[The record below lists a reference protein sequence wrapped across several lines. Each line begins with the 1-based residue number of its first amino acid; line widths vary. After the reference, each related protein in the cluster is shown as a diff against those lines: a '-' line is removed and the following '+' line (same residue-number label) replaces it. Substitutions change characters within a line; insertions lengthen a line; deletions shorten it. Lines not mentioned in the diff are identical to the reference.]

1 MNIIFSCSRH
11 VAILEIREKG
21 GFRMTKVKLETVR
34 PFYIE
39 DVVLSNTDID
49 PTQEERVMAYLVE
62 KVSHIKSVCWS
73 VNNIHFHGNFC

>member
-1 MNIIFSCSRH
+1 MPNVKVLIWVLFIIIFCCSRH

-62 KVSHIKSVCWS
+62 KVSHIKSVY
-73 VNNIHFHGNFC
+73 

>member
-1 MNIIFSCSRH
+1 MPIVKVLIWVLFMNIIFCCSRH

-62 KVSHIKSVCWS
+62 KVSHIKSVC
-73 VNNIHFHGNFC
+73 